1 MNISF
6 IANNLYSSQ
15 YMKNAQGNLY
25 AQKTDGAMKN
35 TIMGKMPVNPF
46 VSSFDRRTD
55 NEVNDRKGLSQQMRQ
70 MIRSLKQ
77 DSQQDQN
84 NKKINDFLTSS
95 GSPDAAEEE
104 TAPKPTYNYKEVAS
118 KIQSAKTSNSA
129 GQAVLAAKRAVTQIK
144 RKISAGDGDPEE
156 LQFALTHAKR
166 MEMVARKKKHH
177 LELEEMV
184 ARAQKQDERLDE
196 LEDAVR
202 GIQSAITQAE
212 EEKITE
218 KEDQI
223 FDEREEMLEGV
234 TIREADLRCDD
245 RNAAEQSEGAV
256 QLQEALSQIEE
267 SGADVSDEMMADLN
281 KMISEFG
288 EEELEE
294 LEETMEMLEDMEVVD
309 PHMSKEDFEDLKR
322 KHRASENKAI
332 VKANME
338 YLKDMIKHE
347 LGKAGSIPG
356 MGGGQSAS
364 AAVGSP
370 EVQGVTVSMPAMAA
384 PVSDGASIDVS
395 I

>member
-6 IANNLYSSQ
+6 ITNNLYSSP

-25 AQKTDGAMKN
+25 ARKTDGAMKN
-35 TIMGKMPVNPF
+35 TVMGRMPVNPF
-46 VSSFDRRTD
+46 VSSFDRRTE
-55 NEVNDRKGLSQQMRQ
+55 NEVDNRKGLSQQMRQ

-196 LEDAVR
+196 QEDAVR

-234 TIREADLRCDD
+234 TIREADLRCGD

-256 QLQEALSQIEE
+256 QLQEALEQIEE
-267 SGADVSDEMMADLN
+267 SGANVSDEMMADLN

-356 MGGGQSAS
+356 MGGGQLAS
-364 AAVGSP
+364 AAVGNP
-370 EVQGVTVSMPAMAA
+370 VVQGVTVSMPAMAA
-384 PVSDGASIDVS
+384 PVSDGGSIDVQ